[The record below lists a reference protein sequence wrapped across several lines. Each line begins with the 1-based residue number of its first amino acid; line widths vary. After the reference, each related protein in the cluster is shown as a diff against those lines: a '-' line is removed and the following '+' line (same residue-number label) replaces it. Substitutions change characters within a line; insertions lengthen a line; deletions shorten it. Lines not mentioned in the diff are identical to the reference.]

1 MTPTLVAI
9 IAVLLILF
17 LLVLSWLVPI
27 GLWITAIAAG
37 VKVGIFDLVAMRLRR
52 VPPAAIV
59 EPQINAT
66 KAGLT
71 LSLDDLEAHFL
82 ADGKVGS
89 VVAALIAADKA
100 NIELRFP
107 QAAAIDLA
115 GRDVLQ
121 AVQVSVT
128 PEIIDIPA
136 KDETNAGGGITAV
149 ARDGIQLIVKARVT
163 VRADIDRLVGGATE
177 DTIRARVGE
186 GIITTIGSSDSHKAV
201 LENPVRISETVLD
214 KGLAAGTAFEILSID
229 IADINVGENVGAK
242 LQTDQA
248 EAELKIA
255 RAKAEEQRARAEA
268 EEEENKALVE
278 EMTIK
283 LIEADAEVPLAIAD
297 TLNTERMSVMDYYEL
312 RNILADT
319 EMRQS
324 IASPTTEGQEIDT
337 TRSSHSLGLS

>member
-1 MTPTLVAI
+1 MTPTIVAI
-9 IAVLLILF
+9 IAVVIVLF
-17 LLVLSWLVPI
+17 LIIISWLVPI

-52 VPPAAIV
+52 VPPTAIV

-82 ADGKVGS
+82 AGGGVAS

-100 NIELRFP
+100 NIDLGFA

-128 PEIIDIPA
+128 PEIIDIPSQDDA
-136 KDETNAGGGITAV
+136 SSGITAV

-186 GIITTIGSSDSHKAV
+186 GIITTIGSSGSHKEV
-201 LENPVRISETVLD
+201 LENPVRISETVLE

-255 RAKAEEQRARAEA
+255 RAKAEEQRARAQA

-297 TLNTERMSVMDYYEL
+297 TLTSERMSVMDYYEL

-324 IASPTTEGQEIDT
+324 IASPVSDGQEIDT